1 MSALG
6 HATIKRMTSV
16 TAGLKWAAE
25 IRQEGVLPASRSA
38 PEDYDIEDGRITT
51 IYVVRNPDKLRQH

>member
-1 MSALG
+1 VGSGNGA
-6 HATIKRMTSV
+6 KQRDQDV
-16 TAGLKWAAE
+16 Q

-51 IYVVRNPDKLRQH
+51 IYLVRNPDKLRQH